1 VAAAREALE
10 RVAAEQERARAGRES
25 GAQRLAS

>member
-10 RVAAEQERARAGRES
+10 RTLEQSAAQPERVRS
-25 GAQRLAS
+25 QRLAS